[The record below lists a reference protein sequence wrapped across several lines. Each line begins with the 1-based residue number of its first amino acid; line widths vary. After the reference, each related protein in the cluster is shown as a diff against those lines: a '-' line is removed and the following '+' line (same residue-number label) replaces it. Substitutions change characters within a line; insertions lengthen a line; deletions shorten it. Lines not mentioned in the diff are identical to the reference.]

1 MLPCKPNTPVYQV
14 THRWIDMDHDW
25 CIHTLI
31 FLSVEE
37 IRRNTYQFGKSIFLS
52 RGEAED
58 EIRKREINYEYDRMG
73 KKGSGNCCG

>member
-14 THRWIDMDHDW
+14 SHRWIDMKHKW

-31 FLSVEE
+31 FLTVEE
-37 IRRNTYQFGKSIFLS
+37 IRRNACLFGTSIFLN
-52 RGEAED
+52 REEAED

-73 KKGSGNCCG
+73 EKRSRDCL